1 MFNATFCLVPSLLFS
16 GSYPHR
22 YQKGSYFSPFLKFLN
37 FTGLPFGIQ
46 IAEIINAIIFRNSQ
60 VAGLLPDSSKM
71 RKHRF
76 QVRTSILL
84 LPYMYK
90 QRLLTRQL
98 LSNINPYCIVCI
110 EIYRRDSNFTCFL
123 APLPETQ
130 RLFNEFVGILSTFL
144 QILLVI
150 LEKIALFF
158 SAISSVAA
166 LISFYNKRITVLF
179 IKCVQYEFFSI
190 KNSFYLFSCSYFY
203 VNHIYR

>member
-1 MFNATFCLVPSLLFS
+1 M
-16 GSYPHR
+16 
-22 YQKGSYFSPFLKFLN
+22 KFLI

-60 VAGLLPDSSKM
+60 VAGLLPDSPKM

-84 LPYMYK
+84 LPYMDK
-90 QRLLTRQL
+90 QRYLTRQL
-98 LSNINPYCIVCI
+98 LSNIFPHCIVCI
-110 EIYRRDSNFTCFL
+110 EIYSQDSTLTCFP
-123 APLPETQ
+123 ASPLESQ
-130 RLFNEFVGILSTFL
+130 KIFNGFVGILSTFL

-166 LISFYNKRITVLF
+166 LISFYNERITVLF
-179 IKCVQYEFFSI
+179 IMCVYYEFFSI
-190 KNSFYLFSCSYFY
+190 KNSFCLFSCSCF
-203 VNHIYR
+203 

>member
-22 YQKGSYFSPFLKFLN
+22 FHKGSFFSRFLKFLI

-46 IAEIINAIIFRNSQ
+46 IAEIINAIIFRRSQ
-60 VAGLLPDSSKM
+60 VDGFLPAFSRLRKPLL
-71 RKHRF
+71 R
-76 QVRTSILL
+76 VRTPILL
-84 LPYMYK
+84 LHYMDK
-90 QRLLTRQL
+90 QRYLTRQL

-110 EIYRRDSNFTCFL
+110 DIYSQDSTLTCFSASSL
-123 APLPETQ
+123 ESLKI
-130 RLFNEFVGILSTFL
+130 FNGFVGILSTFL

-166 LISFYNKRITVLF
+166 LISFYNKRIPVLF

-203 VNHIYR
+203 VNRIYR

>member
-22 YQKGSYFSPFLKFLN
+22 FHKGSFFSRFLKFLI

-46 IAEIINAIIFRNSQ
+46 IAEIINAIIFRRSQ
-60 VAGLLPDSSKM
+60 VDGFLPAFSRLRKPLL
-71 RKHRF
+71 R
-76 QVRTSILL
+76 VRTPILL
-84 LPYMYK
+84 LHYMDK
-90 QRLLTRQL
+90 QRYLTRQL

-110 EIYRRDSNFTCFL
+110 DIYSQDSTLTCFSASSL
-123 APLPETQ
+123 ESLKI
-130 RLFNEFVGILSTFL
+130 FNGFVGILSTFL

-179 IKCVQYEFFSI
+179 IKCVHYEFFSI

>member
-1 MFNATFCLVPSLLFS
+1 
-16 GSYPHR
+16 
-22 YQKGSYFSPFLKFLN
+22 
-37 FTGLPFGIQ
+37 
-46 IAEIINAIIFRNSQ
+46 
-60 VAGLLPDSSKM
+60 M